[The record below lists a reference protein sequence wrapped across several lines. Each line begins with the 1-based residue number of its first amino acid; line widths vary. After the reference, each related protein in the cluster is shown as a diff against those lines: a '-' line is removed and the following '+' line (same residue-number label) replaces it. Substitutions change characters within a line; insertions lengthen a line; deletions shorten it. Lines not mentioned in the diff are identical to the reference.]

1 MPLFQNLPMPR
12 DANTQSGGA
21 PLDGLPQWDL
31 SDLYTAPDAPE
42 LTRDLAWLEGEC
54 AGFAAD
60 YAGNL
65 AALDSAAM
73 LACVRRYE
81 TIDRI
86 AGRIM
91 SYAGLR
97 YYQHTTDAGRAK
109 FMSDM
114 QDRITAAT
122 TALVFFSLE
131 FNRIPEAAYAAVF
144 SGDADLARYKPVF
157 DRMRAMAPYQLSDEL
172 ETFLHDQ
179 SVVGASAWNKLFDE
193 TIAGMSFEVA
203 GERLGIEAT
212 LNLLTDPVRA
222 RREAGA
228 RALAEGFAEKLPL
241 FARVHNTLAKEKEI
255 SDRWRKLPSPQMG
268 RHLSNHVEP
277 EVVEALRNAVV
288 AAYPRLSHRYYALK
302 AKWLGLDRLQV
313 WDRNAPL
320 PMQEN
325 RIFGWEEARD
335 LVSRAYAG
343 FHPDLAKLAEPFFTQ
358 GWIDAGVKEG
368 KAPGAFAHP
377 TVSDVH
383 PYVMLNYLGKPR
395 DVMTLAH
402 ELGHGVHQRLAAEQG
417 ELLSATPLTLAETA
431 SVFGEMLTFRTMLAE
446 AKDDAARKVLLAGK
460 VEDMINTVVRQIAFY
475 DFECK
480 LHAARREGEL
490 TPDDIG
496 ALWMSVQAE
505 SLGPV
510 FDYMEGYDTF
520 WAYIPHFVHSP
531 FYVYAYAFG
540 DGLVNALYAVYAEGA
555 PGFEEKYFDMLKAGG
570 SKHHKELLAPFGLDA
585 SDPAFWDKGLSMIE
599 GFIDELEAMEG

>member
-1 MPLFQNLPMPR
+1 MTLPFAAQIARDAGGMPLGRLPE
-12 DANTQSGGA
+12 
-21 PLDGLPQWDL
+21 WDL
-31 SDLYTAPDAPE
+31 ADLYTAPDAPE
-42 LTRDLAWLEGEC
+42 LRRDLAWLEGEC
-54 AGFAAD
+54 ADFAAA
-60 YAGNL
+60 YAGHL
-65 AALDSAAM
+65 AALDAAAM

-81 TIDRI
+81 AIDRV

-97 YYQHTTDAGRAK
+97 YYQHTTDPARAK

-122 TALVFFSLE
+122 TALVFFGLE
-131 FNRIPEAAYAAVF
+131 FNRIAQAHYEAVF
-144 SGDADLARYKPVF
+144 GADPDLARYRPVF

-172 ETFLHDQ
+172 ETLLHDQ

-193 TIAGMSFEVA
+193 TIAGMHFAVA
-203 GERLGIEAT
+203 GEAEPLGIEAT
-212 LNLLTDPVRA
+212 LNLMTDPDRA

-228 RALAEGFAEKLPL
+228 RALAEGFGEKLPL

-302 AKWLGLDRLQV
+302 AKWLGLERLQV

-320 PMQEN
+320 ALQEN

-358 GWIDAGVKEG
+358 GWIDAAVKEG

-383 PYVMLNYLGKPR
+383 PYIMLNYLGKPR

-417 ELLSATPLTLAETA
+417 ELLSATPLTLA
-431 SVFGEMLTFRTMLAE
+431 
-446 AKDDAARKVLLAGK
+446 
-460 VEDMINTVVRQIAFY
+460 
-475 DFECK
+475 
-480 LHAARREGEL
+480 
-490 TPDDIG
+490 
-496 ALWMSVQAE
+496 
-505 SLGPV
+505 
-510 FDYMEGYDTF
+510 
-520 WAYIPHFVHSP
+520 
-531 FYVYAYAFG
+531 
-540 DGLVNALYAVYAEGA
+540 
-555 PGFEEKYFDMLKAGG
+555 
-570 SKHHKELLAPFGLDA
+570 
-585 SDPAFWDKGLSMIE
+585 
-599 GFIDELEAMEG
+599 